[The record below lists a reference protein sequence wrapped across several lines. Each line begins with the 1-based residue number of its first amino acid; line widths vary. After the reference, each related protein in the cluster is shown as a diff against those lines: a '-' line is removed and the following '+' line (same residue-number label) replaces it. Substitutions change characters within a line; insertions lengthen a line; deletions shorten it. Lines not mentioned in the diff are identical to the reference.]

1 MIAGG
6 EPTLW
11 RERGG
16 GSGGGGKRLEAGGL
30 PKSER
35 EDEREVDPKGEG
47 GEAAAQP
54 CKEKVERLLLA
65 TITKY

>member
-16 GSGGGGKRLEAGGL
+16 GSGGGGKRLDAGGL
-30 PKSER
+30 AKSER
-35 EDEREVDPKGEG
+35 EVSPKIDRYIEKRARVKG
-47 GEAAAQP
+47 GS
-54 CKEKVERLLLA
+54 KGK
-65 TITKY
+65 

>member
-16 GSGGGGKRLEAGGL
+16 GSGGSGKRLDAGGL
-30 PKSER
+30 PKG
-35 EDEREVDPKGEG
+35 EREVNP
-47 GEAAAQP
+47 
-54 CKEKVERLLLA
+54 KVEGRE
-65 TITKY
+65 